1 MYTDDEIKRVVLDQ
15 LNWDY
20 RIGTSE
26 IEVNVYNGEVTLEG
40 MVPSYNAKQAA
51 EADVLQVPGVIKVN
65 DKLVIKFPTN
75 LTVPSDSEIQMRVLN
90 RFLWNPI
97 IEASSVNVRVDRGNV
112 ILHGTVDA
120 YWKKI
125 RAEEIAYDIAGVV
138 HVSNELVVVPTHEYS
153 DKAIAEDIMAALQR
167 NFDLT
172 SQRIELDVDNGKV
185 TLSGVVDSMRDMYS
199 IYRIAR
205 FTRGVRDVINLLKVQ
220 KKAA

>member
-1 MYTDDEIKRVVLDQ
+1 MYTDDEIKRVVIDQ